1 MVVGEDRGTGV
12 RPPARSVPRKRNKAL
27 EQAGLSQNKQAV
39 QLPDGSKKNVR
50 TSATETWRTNRG
62 GGRETE
68 II

>member
-39 QLPDGSKKNVR
+39 QLPDGSKKMSEPLPQR
-50 TSATETWRTNRG
+50 RGEQMRG
-62 GGRETE
+62 GRTE